1 MSLSPR
7 ARLVSVVIPAY
18 KSQATL
24 AVCLNSLKAQN
35 FTDYEAILVD
45 SSPDVGVRELVKRE
59 FPWVRFEHSSLRLLP
74 HAARNRGVVLSK
86 GRLLVFTDPDAVF
99 PPMWLARLVATHEAT
114 GLGVIGSVTCDGSRW
129 LDVGAH
135 FCKFDIWLPG
145 GRGRAIK
152 VGPTVNMLV
161 PRRWY
166 DEVGGFQPDLM
177 LGDAVFCWHLER
189 AGRILW
195 FDPQAGVVHHYHAT
209 WRELLRERYTR
220 GREFSDERRRWEAWS
235 WRRTLAAA
243 AVSLL
248 PLRLF
253 NFVAR
258 AGASA
263 LRAGMFTKYLMT
275 LPVIVAGTC
284 AWLAGEL
291 GTYGRALVGRARP

>member
-1 MSLSPR
+1 MSLSAR
-7 ARLVSVVIPAY
+7 APLVSVVIPAY
-18 KSQATL
+18 KSQDTL
-24 AVCLNSLKAQN
+24 AVCLNSLKAQT

-45 SSPDVGVRELVKRE
+45 SSPDGGIRELVKRE
-59 FPWVRFEHSSLRLLP
+59 YPWVRFDHSPLRLLP
-74 HAARNRGVVLSK
+74 HAARNRGVVLSQ

-99 PPMWLARLVATHEAT
+99 PPTWLARLVATHEAS
-114 GLGVIGSVTCDGSRW
+114 GQGVIGSVTCDGSRW

-145 GRGRAIK
+145 GRGHAIK
-152 VGPTVNMLV
+152 LGPTVNMLI

-166 DEVGGFQPDLM
+166 DEVGGFQPDIM

-189 AGRILW
+189 AGRGLW
-195 FDPQAGVVHHYHAT
+195 FDPRAGVVHHYHAT
-209 WRELLRERYTR
+209 WRELLCERYAR
-220 GREFSDERRRWEAWS
+220 GREFGEERRRWDAWS
-235 WRRTLAAA
+235 TGRTLA

-248 PLRLF
+248 PLRLI

-258 AGASA
+258 AGANAS
-263 LRAGMFTKYLMT
+263 RAGLITKYLMT

-291 GTYGRALVGRARP
+291 RSYGRALTSRARP